1 MKKLLALLLAL
12 SLVFA
17 LAACGQGES
26 TTTEPPAETEAPE
39 ETPGDDFIDPAP
51 TPVEVIVFAAASME
65 ATLTRIAELY
75 KEVAPNVTLTFTFDS
90 SGTLKTQIEEGA
102 VCDLFISAAQK
113 QMNQLD
119 AADSTGTNTDGLDY
133 VVSESRIDLVE
144 NKVVLAVPDDNPAGI
159 EGFTDLAT
167 DKLSLLCLGNDDV
180 PVGAYSL
187 QILEYLGID
196 IAGLESAGK
205 VTYASNVSEV
215 ANQVKEGAVDCG
227 IIYATDAFTYELN
240 VVDQATSE
248 MCDQVIYPAAVMKSG
263 TEGAAEAAQAFL
275 DYIHTDADAVAI
287 LEGVGF
293 TVL

>member
-12 SLVFA
+12 CMVFA
-17 LAACGQGES
+17 LAACGQES
-26 TTTEPPAETEAPE
+26 GKT
-39 ETPGDDFIDPAP
+39 DDSE
-51 TPVEVIVFAAASME
+51 PVEVVVFAAASME
-65 ATLTRIAELY
+65 ATLTEIAELY

-119 AADSTGTNTDGLDY
+119 AADTTGTNTDGLDY

-159 EGFTDLAT
+159 ESFSDLAT

-215 ANQVKEGAVDCG
+215 ANQVKEAAVDCG

-240 VVDQATSE
+240 VVDQAAPE

>member
-1 MKKLLALLLAL
+1 MSTKMTRRAFVGGSAALL
-12 SLVFA
+12 SLG
-17 LAACGQGES
+17 LAACSGDDANADAPADQA
-26 TTTEPPAETEAPE
+26 AETA
-39 ETPGDDFIDPAP
+39 TI
-51 TPVEVIVFAAASME
+51 TVFAAASME
-65 ATLTRIAELY
+65 ESLTKAGEIFTEDNPSYELSF
-75 KEVAPNVTLTFTFDS
+75 NFDS

-102 VCDLFISAAQK
+102 DCDVFISAGQL

-133 VVSESRIDLVE
+133 VVSDSRIDLVE

-240 VVDQATSE
+240 VVDKAAAD
-248 MCDQVIYPAAVMKSG
+248 MCDRVIYPAAVMKSG
-263 TEGAAEAAQAFL
+263 TTEAAEAAQAFL
-275 DYIHTDADAVAI
+275 DYIHTDADAIAI